1 MLLRFRS
8 LQGHLGT
15 WKQFSVHTHTY
26 TPLHIYDQKTTCQ
39 FFSGRVASDNYS
51 YSEMVVLKAGSLL
64 FWPDSTETFMADLLF
79 GERWFNRQ
87 AVLGKIDFTR
97 GRKLFL
103 ETALDRRNWCSLLYV
118 GIFVGNGENRKKI
131 CIIALSE
138 SDFGC
143 CWLEFGFRYCSHKRW
158 YTNQDLILHSGI
170 PYTLPFAHVLNH
182 DLESSISCMLMQT
195 WLHHFAEHCSL
206 NAIRNY
212 TILTFNNK

>member
-1 MLLRFRS
+1 MY
-8 LQGHLGT
+8 
-15 WKQFSVHTHTY
+15 THTY

-51 YSEMVVLKAGSLL
+51 YIVKWWCYRRGPFCFGLIALKLL
-64 FWPDSTETFMADLLF
+64 WRISNL

-103 ETALDRRNWCSLLYV
+103 ETAALDRRNRCSPLYV
-118 GIFVGNGENRKKI
+118 GIFEGIGSTKKS
-131 CIIALSE
+131 ALLLCLNQILGAADWNLD
-138 SDFGC
+138 SDMG
-143 CWLEFGFRYCSHKRW
+143 SHKRW

-170 PYTLPFAHVLNH
+170 PYYTLPFAHVLNH

-195 WLHHFAEHCSL
+195 WLHYSAEHCSL

>member
-39 FFSGRVASDNYS
+39 FFSGRVPSDNYS
-51 YSEMVVLKAGSLL
+51 YRVKWWCHRRGPFCFGLIALKLL
-64 FWPDSTETFMADLLF
+64 WRISNL
-79 GERWFNRQ
+79 GERWWFNRQ

-103 ETALDRRNWCSLLYV
+103 ETAALDRRNRCSLFYV
-118 GIFVGNGENRKKI
+118 GIFVGMGRTEKI
-131 CIIALSE
+131 CTIALSE

-143 CWLEFGFRYCSHKRW
+143 CWLEFGFRYGLS
-158 YTNQDLILHSGI
+158 
-170 PYTLPFAHVLNH
+170 
-182 DLESSISCMLMQT
+182 
-195 WLHHFAEHCSL
+195 
-206 NAIRNY
+206 
-212 TILTFNNK
+212 